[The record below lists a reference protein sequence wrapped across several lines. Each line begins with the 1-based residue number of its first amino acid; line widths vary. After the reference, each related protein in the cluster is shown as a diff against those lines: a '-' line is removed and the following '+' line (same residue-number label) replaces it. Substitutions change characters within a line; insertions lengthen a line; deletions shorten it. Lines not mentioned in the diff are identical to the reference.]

1 MITAMQDSAVPPV
14 SKTKRKKE
22 MHELQALGT
31 ELVELA
37 ESQINDLQI
46 PDRLRDAVLAAK
58 RIKSHEARRRQMQYI
73 GRLMRDVDAAPIREQ
88 LDVLVGHSAQDAA
101 RHRRLE
107 ALREKLLAN
116 DDALT
121 AYVAQH
127 AEADLQALRTLIR
140 NARREQKEGKPPR
153 AFRELF
159 RLLKSLD
166 AGTVTPG

>member
-1 MITAMQDSAVPPV
+1 MITAMQHSAVPPV
-14 SKTKRKKE
+14 SKTQRKKE

-37 ESQINDLQI
+37 ESQIADLEI
-46 PDRLRDAVLAAK
+46 PDRLREAVLAAK

-73 GRLMRDVDAAPIREQ
+73 GRLMRDVDAAPIRAQ
-88 LDVLVGHSAQDAA
+88 LDVLVGHSAQEAA

-107 ALREKLLAN
+107 TLREKLLAN

-127 AEADLQALRTLIR
+127 TGADLQGLRTLIR

-166 AGTVTPG
+166 AGTVTAG